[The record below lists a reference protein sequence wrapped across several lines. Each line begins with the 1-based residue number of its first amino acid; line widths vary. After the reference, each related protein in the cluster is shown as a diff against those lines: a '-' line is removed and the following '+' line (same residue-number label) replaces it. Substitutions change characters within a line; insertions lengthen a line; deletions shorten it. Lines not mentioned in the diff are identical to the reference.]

1 MLWKQNDVKKLSRL
15 YELYE
20 NKMYHVAYAI
30 LKDEW
35 QAEDAVQD
43 AFIKIGEHLKQIKDI
58 ESYAAKQY
66 IIQVIRNSAIDL
78 YRKNQKS
85 IEKLQSYESLENSSW
100 FSSEYEE
107 TEMVNGILQKLP
119 KVYQDVIRLRYVE
132 QLSVKET
139 ARELGLK
146 ETVVRK
152 RCERGLKL
160 LKNKIGGNIYE
171 KIYRSNDQRR
181 GI

>member
-20 NKMYHVAYAI
+20 NKMYYVAYAI
-30 LKDEW
+30 LRDEW

-43 AFIKIGEHLKQIKDI
+43 AFIKLGDHLKQIKDI
-58 ESYAAKQY
+58 ESYATKQY
-66 IIQVIRNSAIDL
+66 IIQTTRNSAIDL

-85 IEKLQSYESLENSSW
+85 IEKLELCEVVENSSP

-107 TEMVNGILQKLP
+107 FEIANSILEKIPQI
-119 KVYQDVIRLRYVE
+119 YRDVIRLRYVE

-139 ARELGLK
+139 AKELKLK
-146 ETVVRK
+146 ENVVRK

-160 LKNKIGGNIYE
+160 LKKKIGGDIYE
-171 KIYRSNDQRR
+171 KNHGTDD
-181 GI
+181 